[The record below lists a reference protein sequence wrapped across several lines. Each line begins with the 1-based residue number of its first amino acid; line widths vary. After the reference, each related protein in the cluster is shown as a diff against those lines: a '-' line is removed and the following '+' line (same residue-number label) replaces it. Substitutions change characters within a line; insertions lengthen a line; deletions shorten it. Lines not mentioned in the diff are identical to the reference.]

1 MYVVDTQNTLYSVP
15 SASCSEGD
23 AINVSGLDYTTIQN
37 VNGHFISGVSGT
49 FTDNITMV
57 CHDWSTFQ
65 YNPSFYLLPATLIM
79 LCLFSC
85 IYHWFLR
92 LRG

>member
-1 MYVVDTQNTLYSVP
+1 MYVVDTENTLYRVP

-23 AINVSGLDYTTIQN
+23 TINVNGLDYTTIQN
-37 VNGHFISGVSGT
+37 VNGHYIDGVNGT
-49 FTDNITMV
+49 FTSDISLV
-57 CHDWSTFQ
+57 CHEWRSFE
-65 YNPSFYLLPATLIM
+65 YNPSFYILPAVLFV